1 MSHPTDASQDS
12 LHAGSPSDHTQEIH
26 TSHQENNSPKE
37 HSKPSKDLRCE
48 WCFQNLNQT
57 LAWDLWML
65 VFSIWSNIKQNEI
78 HSFEGPLKQNSGI
91 KFWGFQLPVSS
102 TSAPENSNDV
112 CSLHDERCFDWK
124 CLSWLVCHWCVSCH
138 KMLKRYVF
146 KRGIMWSLS
155 IRFIPHNT
163 GSFKLWIQSAF
174 SAKSKISACPEK
186 SWTST
191 AGRCAPTVPTSTSW
205 AFPRFLASIEASAKK
220 GFSKTWCKKS
230 KVLNECERIEPKDS
244 NPIQSNHGI

>member
-1 MSHPTDASQDS
+1 MEVDWLKQLIRWNVQKDTCLTRRMRLRIHFKW
-12 LHAGSPSDHTQEIH
+12 HGSPSDHTQEIH
-26 TSHQENNSPKE
+26 TSHQENDSPKE

-48 WCFQNLNQT
+48 WCFQNVNQT

-78 HSFEGPLKQNSGI
+78 HSFEDPLKQNSGI

-138 KMLKRYVF
+138 KMLKRYF
-146 KRGIMWSLS
+146 LS
-155 IRFIPHNT
+155 AELCEVYLLD
-163 GSFKLWIQSAF
+163 SFHTTLVHS
-174 SAKSKISACPEK
+174 SSE
-186 SWTST
+186 
-191 AGRCAPTVPTSTSW
+191 
-205 AFPRFLASIEASAKK
+205 
-220 GFSKTWCKKS
+220 
-230 KVLNECERIEPKDS
+230 S
-244 NPIQSNHGI
+244 NPLFLPSLRYPHVLKNLELQQPDDAPQPCQLQHLERSQGSWLQ